1 MFRRNQNAL
10 TALFSRLSGS
20 ASGSYSPLGISK
32 PTRRR
37 AERRGGAVCSEQLES
52 RQLLTG
58 LTFDSVV
65 LAESDLGAVYSQTAA
80 VDGHGNTY
88 MGGQFSGEVDFDRN
102 AVHLDNADVISA
114 RGRGDAFIAKYGTTG
129 QLLWVRRIG
138 GDSPEMITDDAIANI
153 EVGAAGDVYIAGRFS
168 QTADFGTLNRT
179 SSGLTDAYVAKLDM
193 NGSLQWVNTWGTT
206 NDDAAE
212 NIAVD
217 SAGRVTVAGQSSGIS
232 PTQLYLR
239 QYDSSGNL
247 NWAQE
252 QFSTSNSV
260 EFSDLQ
266 TAPDGSIYA
275 LGAFNGSVD
284 LDPTA
289 GEQLTSGAVS
299 GNTLFYNAFLT
310 KLTPTGQFE
319 WSTNYAAASGSSATV
334 HAIAV
339 APDGSV
345 FTTGR
350 YQGNVTIATSD
361 VNDSGLPESTS
372 SRMFFSKI
380 SVAGELL
387 QLQSA
392 AWITQS
398 ATRIAATNDGV
409 LVMMNFVNALNLAP
423 GLTLQS
429 PTGKASTAFVQ
440 FSNELEVVTG
450 FSNVIQYSYNDLTTD
465 AQGNVYI
472 PGWTSNSP
480 TDYDPNPNTTHV
492 VVTSTG
498 TANGSVVKLKPTP
511 ATKFYVVDDAS
522 NNRTF
527 EYGADGSAVENY
539 SINSGNS
546 APRGAAS
553 TVAGDKVWVVD
564 ANKKVYVYS
573 DAGSLLGSWT
583 AGSVA
588 SNATIEG
595 ITTNGTDVWLVDAR
609 QDRVFRYANAAGRLS
624 GSQNATSNFSLNSG
638 NTSPKDI
645 VTDGV
650 SVWVA
655 NDSTTDKVF
664 KYTVAGNLSGSW
676 TIDSANQAPT
686 GLTIDPSG
694 ASQSIW
700 IVDNGTDRVYEYTN
714 GRSRSLG
721 SQTAS
726 VTFALTAGNTNPQG
740 IADPPAPT
748 TSVLK
753 TTHRTAGSHAATAIP
768 IVNCV
773 SAAVAGGRLE
783 FREGSSLQHITGT
796 SIENAAS
803 VEVETLIS
811 TEVIGNGLMST
822 LSLAETQTSD
832 LSSLDSLFGDF
843 NRGLEEGLSST
854 LQSPL
859 TGALKKRM
867 LR

>member
-20 ASGSYSPLGISK
+20 ASGNHSPLGASK

-37 AERRGGAVCSEQLES
+37 ADRRGHAVCPEQLES

-58 LTFDSVV
+58 FAFDSVV

-80 VDGHGNTY
+80 VDAEGNTY

-102 AVHLDNADVISA
+102 AVHSGNADVISA
-114 RGRGDAFIAKYGTTG
+114 RGRGDGFVAKYGTAG

-138 GDSPEMITDDAIANI
+138 GDSPDTITDDAIANI
-153 EVGAAGDVYIAGRFS
+153 EVSAAGEVFIAGRFS
-168 QTADFGTLNRT
+168 QTADFGTQNRT
-179 SSGLTDAYVAKLDM
+179 SNGLTDAYVAKLDM

-217 SAGRVTVAGQSSGIS
+217 SAGRLTVAGQSSGVS

-252 QFSTSNSV
+252 QFSASNSV

-266 TAPDGSIYA
+266 TGPDGSIYA

-284 LDPTA
+284 LDPSA
-289 GEQLTSGAVS
+289 GELLATGAVS
-299 GNTLFYNAFLT
+299 GSVNFDNSYIT
-310 KLTPTGQFE
+310 KLSPTGQFE
-319 WSTNYAAASGSSATV
+319 WSTSYLADDSSLSRV

-339 APDGSV
+339 SPDGSV

-350 YQGNVTIATSD
+350 YHGNVSVTTSD
-361 VNDSGLPESTS
+361 VGDSSLPESTS

-380 SVAGELL
+380 STAGGLS
-387 QLQSA
+387 QLQSH

-409 LVMMNFVNALNLAP
+409 LVMMNFVDALNLAP

-429 PTGKASTAFVQ
+429 PTGKNSTAFVQ
-440 FSNELEVVTG
+440 LSSDLNVVGG

-480 TDYDPNPNTTHV
+480 TDYDPNPNTTYT

-498 TANGSVVKLKPTP
+498 TANGSVVKLKPTL

-522 NNRTF
+522 TNRTF
-527 EYGADGSAVENY
+527 EYATNGSAVENY
-539 SINSGNS
+539 SLNSGNS

-553 TVAGDKVWVVD
+553 MVAGDKVWVVD
-564 ANKKVYVYS
+564 ANKKVYVYN

-595 ITTNGTDVWLVDAR
+595 IATNGTDVWLVDAR
-609 QDRVFRYANAAGRLS
+609 QDRVYRYSNAASRLS

-650 SVWVA
+650 SLWVV

-664 KYTVAGNLSGSW
+664 KYTVAGSLVGSW
-676 TIDSANQAPT
+676 TIDSANKVPT

-694 ASQSIW
+694 ASPSIW

-714 GRSRSLG
+714 SRSRNSG

-726 VTFALTAGNTNPQG
+726 ATFALSAGNTNPQG

-748 TSVLK
+748 SSVLIK
-753 TTHRTAGSHAATAIP
+753 THRTAGNHSATVIP
-768 IVNCV
+768 IVSRVSVAAGGLELRDENSLQQITGALNANTASDEAGRVV
-773 SAAVAGGRLE
+773 SADVISSPI
-783 FREGSSLQHITGT
+783 GSTD
-796 SIENAAS
+796 
-803 VEVETLIS
+803 
-811 TEVIGNGLMST
+811 
-822 LSLAETQTSD
+822 TQTSD
-832 LSSLDSLFGDF
+832 LSSLDSYFSDSEPDLDDS
-843 NRGLEEGLSST
+843 LSNT
-854 LQSPL
+854 LQSLL
-859 TGALKKRM
+859 TGGLKKRK
-867 LR
+867 LG